1 MIKNIIFDWGGVLI
15 HLDKRRCTEA
25 FRQLGVEVSDEL
37 TNPYGQRA
45 DLMDFEKGLMSVDE
59 FHDTVRRIYAPELT
73 DEQIDH
79 AWSALLLDIPSYK
92 LDTLLELRARGYR
105 LYLLSNTNAVHWEEG
120 RKRFDYRGHK
130 AEDYFDQIFLS
141 HEIHELKPTAEAFLK
156 VAQLAG
162 IKPEETLF
170 VDDLEVSCRSAE
182 ALGFHTY
189 CPVANTDWREEFKL
203 KIESCD

>member
-45 DLMDFEKGLMSVDE
+45 DLMDFERGLMTVAE
-59 FHDTVRRIYAPELT
+59 FHDTVRRVYGSQLT
-73 DEQIDH
+73 DEQIDY
-79 AWSALLLDIPSYK
+79 AWNALLAGIPTYK
-92 LDTLLELRARGYR
+92 LDTLLELKKHYR
-105 LYLLSNTNAVHWEEG
+105 LFLLSNTNAVHWEEG
-120 RKRFDYRGHK
+120 RKQFDYRGHK
-130 AEDYFDQIFLS
+130 AEDFFDQIFLS
-141 HEIHELKPTAEAFLK
+141 NEIHELKPSPEAFRR
-156 VAQLAG
+156 VAEMAG

-170 VDDLEVSCRSAE
+170 VDDLEASCKSAE

-189 CPVANTDWREEFKL
+189 CPVANTDWRSEL
-203 KIESCD
+203 KVER